1 MTGPIWLQI
10 GLGIL
15 TLLGLGVSG
24 YATYRTSTRAKQ
36 IESQAAPYGTL
47 AERVGRLETQ
57 VGDLLASQHEDRMYI
72 RILIAERPP
81 GRPLPQPVP
90 ITEQVYDGIGKLQ
103 TYEAYEQSGTAG
115 PATTQTQRMTLHLP
129 VGSYM
134 PHPGDI
140 ATCTASSDPLLVGR
154 RMRIAQVMP
163 SKEHATAY
171 RCFVD
176 ETTQGA

>member
-57 VGDLLASQHEDRMYI
+57 VGELLASQHEDRMYI
-72 RILIAERPP
+72 RVLIAERPR
-81 GRPLPQPVP
+81 GWPLPEPIPVWVLSGYRRRP
-90 ITEQVYDGIGKLQ
+90 P
-103 TYEAYEQSGTAG
+103 EAEQSIIEPPACG
-115 PATTQTQRMTLHLP
+115 PIDNP
-129 VGSYM
+129 
-134 PHPGDI
+134 
-140 ATCTASSDPLLVGR
+140 
-154 RMRIAQVMP
+154 
-163 SKEHATAY
+163 
-171 RCFVD
+171 
-176 ETTQGA
+176 